1 MSTELS
7 PALREQIENTIRGLT
22 IDAVERAGIGHLGAA
37 MGLARPAFLLWDDHL
52 RFDPGDPAWPLR
64 DRFVLSGGH
73 ASMLLYSL
81 LHLFGYEISLQDI
94 ESFRQLGSIAPG
106 HPEYGETPGVE
117 VTTGPL
123 GQGFANAVG
132 MALAARM
139 TRARFAGDGPGHHW
153 IYTLAGDGDLMEGV
167 CYEAASLAGHLGL
180 GNLIVVYDDNQVTID
195 GPTSICFSEDV
206 AARFGAQGWHVQR
219 VEGMDVDG
227 LGRALREA
235 RAEAERPSILITRTT
250 IGFGSPGWAGLSKA
264 HGGPFGA
271 EELKATKENLG
282 IPLEPEFLVPS
293 EVRNYLAERI
303 RAKRSL
309 RDESDR
315 HLVAW
320 RNAHPELAARWDAA
334 RIQEMPPDL
343 GERLAEGLEGKADAT
358 RKHSGAVIQR
368 IHELA
373 PFLVGGSADLAGS
386 NNSVIKASGFVGP
399 AAGDGEEPFAGSNI
413 HFGVR
418 EHSMA
423 AITNGIALDGTFRP
437 FCATFM
443 VFSDYMRPSLR
454 LAAMM
459 KLPAVF
465 VFTHDSIFVGEDGPT
480 HQPVEQLDALR
491 SIPGLTVFRPADGVE
506 TAMAW
511 AWVLQRARGPVAL
524 ALTRQGVPALKREA
538 PFALEDVWK
547 GAYRV
552 REPEGSPDLVLLA
565 SGSEVPLACDAATHL
580 ASEDV
585 SARVVSMPSLELLG
599 EQPESYLRELLP
611 EDVPVVAVEA
621 ARGESL
627 RGLVGRRGVVH
638 GIGRFGASAPG
649 KRLAEY
655 FGYTPD
661 RLSARVL
668 ELLREPGGSH
678 Q

>member
-1 MSTELS
+1 MSTELT
-7 PALREQIENTIRGLT
+7 PALRDQIENTIRGLT

-37 MGLARPAFLLWDDHL
+37 MGLARPAFLLWDEHL
-52 RFDPGDPAWPLR
+52 RFDPSDPAWPLR
-64 DRFVLSGGH
+64 DRFVLSAGH

-81 LHLFGYEISLQDI
+81 LHLFGFELSLEDI
-94 ESFRQLGSIAPG
+94 ESFRQLGSITPG

-139 TRARFAGDGPGHHW
+139 TRARFAREGEGPGHHW
-153 IYTLAGDGDLMEGV
+153 IYALAGDGDLMEGV

-180 GNLIVVYDDNQVTID
+180 GNLIVLYDDNQVTID
-195 GPTSICFSEDV
+195 GPTSISFSENV
-206 AARFGAQGWHVQR
+206 PARFGAQGWHVQR
-219 VEGMDVDG
+219 VNGEDVDG
-227 LGRALREA
+227 LTRALREA
-235 RAEAERPSILITRTT
+235 RAEAERPSILVTRST
-250 IGFGSPGWAGLSKA
+250 IGFGSPNWAGLSKA

-271 EELKATKENLG
+271 EEVRATKENLG
-282 IPLEPEFLVPS
+282 IPLEPEFLVAP
-293 EVRNYLAERI
+293 EVRDYLAERI
-303 RAKRSL
+303 RAKRSE
-309 RDESDR
+309 RSEADR
-315 HLVAW
+315 RLAAW
-320 RNAHPELAARWDAA
+320 RTADAKLAERWDAT
-334 RIQEMPPDL
+334 RSQQLPPDL

-373 PFLVGGSADLAGS
+373 PVLVGGSADLAGS
-386 NNSVIKASGFVGP
+386 NNSAIKASGYVGS
-399 AAGDGEEPFAGSNI
+399 AAGEGEDPFAGSNI

-480 HQPVEQLDALR
+480 HQPVEHLDALR
-491 SIPGLTVFRPADGVE
+491 AIQGLTVFRPADGVE

-511 AWVLQRARGPVAL
+511 AWALERARGPVAL
-524 ALTRQGVPALKREA
+524 SLTRQGVPALKREA

-547 GAYRV
+547 GAYRI
-552 REPEGSPDLVLLA
+552 REPEGRPDLVLLA
-565 SGSEVPLACDAATHL
+565 SGSEVALACDAATHL

-585 SARVVSMPSLELLG
+585 STRVVSMPSLELLG
-599 EQPESYLRELLP
+599 EQPESYLRELVP
-611 EDVPVVAVEA
+611 EDIPVVAVEA

-638 GIGRFGASAPG
+638 GICRFGASAPAQ
-649 KRLAEY
+649 RLAEF

-661 RLSARVL
+661 RLSARIL
-668 ELLREPGGSH
+668 ELLRQESP
-678 Q
+678 

>member
-1 MSTELS
+1 MPTEPS
-7 PALREQIENTIRGLT
+7 AALRQQIENTIRGLT

-52 RFDPGDPAWPLR
+52 RFDPRDPAWPLR

-81 LHLFGYEISLQDI
+81 LHLFGYPLSLAAI
-94 ESFRQLGSIAPG
+94 ESFRQLGSGTAG

-123 GQGFANAVG
+123 GQGFANGVG

-139 TRARFAGDGPGHHW
+139 TRARFARDGEGPGHHW
-153 IYTLAGDGDLMEGV
+153 IYTFAGDGDLMEGV

-180 GNLIVVYDDNQVTID
+180 GNLIVLYDDNRVTID
-195 GPTSICFSEDV
+195 GPTSITFSEDV
-206 AARFGAQGWHVQR
+206 TARFEAQRWHVQS
-219 VEGMDVDG
+219 VDGEDVDG
-227 LGRALREA
+227 LGRALEAA

-250 IGFGSPGWAGLSKA
+250 IGFGSPNWAGLSKA

-271 EELKATKENLG
+271 EELRATKENLG
-282 IPLEPEFLVPS
+282 IPLEPEFLVPP
-293 EVRNYLAERI
+293 EVRSYLSERSQAKSTERAEADR
-303 RAKRSL
+303 RLATWRS
-309 RDESDR
+309 
-315 HLVAW
+315 
-320 RNAHPELAARWDAA
+320 AHPELAERWDAT
-334 RIQEMPPDL
+334 RRHETPPDL
-343 GERLAEGLEGKADAT
+343 AARLSEGLEGKPDAT

-368 IHELA
+368 IQELA

-386 NNSVIKASGFVGP
+386 NNSPIKASGYVGS
-399 AAGDGEEPFAGSNI
+399 AAGEGEDPFAGSNI

-423 AITNGIALDGTFRP
+423 AVTNGIALDGTFRP

-480 HQPVEQLDALR
+480 HQPVEQLDVLR
-491 SIPGLTVFRPADGVE
+491 AIPGLTVFRPADGVE

-511 AWVLQRARGPVAL
+511 AWALQRADGPVAL
-524 ALTRQGVPALKREA
+524 ALTRQGLPALKREV

-552 REPEGSPDLVLLA
+552 REPEERLDLVLLA
-565 SGSEVPLACDAATHL
+565 SGSEVVLACDAATQL
-580 ASEDV
+580 AAEDV
-585 SARVVSMPSLELLG
+585 AARVVSIPSLELLG
-599 EQPESYLRELLP
+599 EQPESYRRELVP

-627 RGLVGRRGVVH
+627 RGLVGRRGLIH
-638 GIGRFGASAPG
+638 GIDRFGASAPAQQ
-649 KRLAEY
+649 LAEF
-655 FGYTPD
+655 FGYVPD
-661 RLSARVL
+661 SLTARIL
-668 ELLREPGGSH
+668 EWLR
-678 Q
+678 

>member
-22 IDAVERAGIGHLGAA
+22 VDAVERAGIGHLGAP

-81 LHLFGYEISLQDI
+81 VHLFGFDLSLDEI
-94 ESFRQLGSIAPG
+94 ESFRQLGSRTPG

-139 TRARFAGDGPGHHW
+139 TRARFARDGEGPGHHW

-180 GNLIVVYDDNQVTID
+180 GNLIVLYDDNRVTID
-195 GPTSICFSEDV
+195 GPTSISWSEDV
-206 AARFGAQGWHVQR
+206 AARFEAQGWHVQSADGED
-219 VEGMDVDG
+219 VEG
-227 LGRALREA
+227 LGRAIREA
-235 RAEAERPSILITRTT
+235 RAQEDRPSIVITRTT
-250 IGFGSPGWAGLSKA
+250 IGHGSPNWAGLSKA

-271 EELKATKENLG
+271 EEVRATKENLG
-282 IPLEPEFLVPS
+282 IPLEPEFLVPP
-293 EVRNYLAERI
+293 EVREYLAGRSQDKRAER
-303 RAKRSL
+303 A
-309 RDESDR
+309 EADR
-315 HLVAW
+315 RLEGW
-320 RNAHPELAARWDAA
+320 RTAHPELAERWDAA
-334 RIQEMPPDL
+334 RSHRTPADL
-343 GERLAEGLEGKADAT
+343 AARLAEGLEGKPDAT

-368 IHELA
+368 VHELA

-386 NNSVIKASGFVGP
+386 NNSPIKAVGYVGP
-399 AAGDGEEPFAGSNI
+399 AAGEGEDPFAGSNI
-413 HFGVR
+413 HYGVR

-423 AITNGIALDGTFRP
+423 AVTNGIALDGTFRP

-511 AWVLQRARGPVAL
+511 AWAIQRARGPVAL
-524 ALTRQGVPALKREA
+524 ALTRQGVPTLKREV
-538 PFALEDVWK
+538 PFTLEDVWK
-547 GAYRV
+547 GAYPI
-552 REPEGSPDLVLLA
+552 REPDGKMDLVLLA
-565 SGSEVPLACDAATHL
+565 SGSEVALACDAATEL
-580 ASEDV
+580 AAAEV
-585 SARVVSMPSLELLG
+585 SARVISLPSLELLA
-599 EQPESYLRELLP
+599 EQPESYCRELLP

-627 RGLVGRRGVVH
+627 RGLVGRRGMVH
-638 GIGRFGASAPG
+638 GIDRFGASAPA
-649 KRLAEY
+649 KRLAEF

-661 RLSARVL
+661 RLAARIL
-668 ELLREPGGSH
+668 EWLR
-678 Q
+678 